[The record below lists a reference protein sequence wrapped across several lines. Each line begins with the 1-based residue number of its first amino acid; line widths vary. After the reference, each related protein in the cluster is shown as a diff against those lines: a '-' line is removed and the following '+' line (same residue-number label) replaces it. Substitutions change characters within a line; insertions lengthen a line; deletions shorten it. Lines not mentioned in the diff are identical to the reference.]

1 MKIFNPKTA
10 QIAFDD
16 LTKDANFHEDYAAD
30 FEYYINEIRM
40 IRKNHS
46 SIIKSRKRYDQPT
59 RRHADHT
66 LESARHKVKVLTHRI
81 RVMLDPHSIVD
92 F

>member
-1 MKIFNPKTA
+1 MKKFNPESIVKINFKTVLL
-10 QIAFDD
+10 D
-16 LTKDANFHEDYAAD
+16 LDESYASD
-30 FEYYINEIRM
+30 FESYVNEIRM

-46 SIIKSRKRYDQPT
+46 SIIKSRYGFDQPT

-81 RVMLDPHSIVD
+81 RVMLDPHATID